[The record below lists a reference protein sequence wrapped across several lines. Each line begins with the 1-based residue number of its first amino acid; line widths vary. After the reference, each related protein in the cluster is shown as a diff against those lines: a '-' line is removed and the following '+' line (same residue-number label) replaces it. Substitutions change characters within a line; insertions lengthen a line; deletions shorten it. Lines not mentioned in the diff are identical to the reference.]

1 MGQDDETARHRAGKR
16 QRQRMYSTGKMGF
29 NVDVVAVTYEYAQI
43 ADEFMSMYGYQ
54 VDLVKVPN
62 FHSRSTWN
70 YVKTSNACMRGSVPS
85 EDMGRYHSILDSG
98 ITFWHTG
105 AVGNYSASNSII

>member
-1 MGQDDETARHRAGKR
+1 MCAMEGERSWEGSHHLL
-16 QRQRMYSTGKMGF
+16 QRSWVG
-29 NVDVVAVTYEYAQI
+29 
-43 ADEFMSMYGYQ
+43 DEFMSMYGYQ
-54 VDLVKVPN
+54 GDLVKVPN

-85 EDMGRYHSILDSG
+85 EDMAAINSILDSG

-105 AVGNYSASNSII
+105 AVGNYSANNSII

>member
-1 MGQDDETARHRAGKR
+1 MDRMMRQPDTVRGRASGNGI
-16 QRQRMYSTGKMGF
+16 YSTGKMGF
-29 NVDVVAVTYEYAQI
+29 NVDVVSVTYEYAQI
-43 ADEFMSMYGYQ
+43 ADEFLSMYGYQ

-85 EDMGRYHSILDSG
+85 EDMAAINTILDSG

-105 AVGNYSASNSII
+105 AVGNYSANNSII